1 MKYSMIIG
9 ILILSCTHIY
19 AQESSGTE
27 AYKEVTILE
36 KGVKRKQKV
45 AVGQSVQEAQESKA
59 GKRDATLS
67 EERGI
72 VVMFKHRKRKDVE
85 TFAQKYGLKLRKR
98 LLSGYYLFDN
108 LSGDTD
114 ENVVAN
120 IIENEKDVKT
130 VKLNRRKHNK
140 MR

>member
-1 MKYSMIIG
+1 MKYTMIIG
-9 ILILSCTHIY
+9 ILFLSCTHIH
-19 AQESSGTE
+19 AEESSGTDV
-27 AYKEVTILE
+27 YKEVTILE

-45 AVGQSVQEAQESKA
+45 AVRKSVQEVQESKA
-59 GKRDATLS
+59 TKRDATVS
-67 EERGI
+67 EDRGI
-72 VVMFKHRKRKDVE
+72 VVMFKHYRGRVE
-85 TFAQKYGLKLRKR
+85 GFAQKYGLKLHKR

-108 LSGDTD
+108 ISGDTD